1 MPTTTTAREPQG
13 VPGTSG
19 QQDRTVT
26 KQHVAMRG
34 GSNHTATTTT
44 TLPSP
49 SRHLLQFF
57 QTDSDHDVSLN
68 IYRGRRR
75 HQHDHQQRYTF
86 YYEPYQH
93 STTNHRRHRQRPSSK
108 SSPLFPDLPSSSSS
122 FSSSSSSSSSS
133 FSVDSS
139 CPSDEQ
145 LVSHSDIM
153 DDTAIFDDFTQLAAA
168 EDTFIPSSPSTT
180 TIVPDDDFVLFP

>member
-1 MPTTTTAREPQG
+1 MPTTTRETQAI
-13 VPGTSG
+13 PGSSG
-19 QQDRTVT
+19 QQESTVT

-34 GSNHTATTTT
+34 GTNHTTT

-57 QTDSDHDVSLN
+57 QTDNDHDVSLN

-75 HQHDHQQRYTF
+75 CQHEHQQRYTF

-93 STTNHRRHRQRPSSK
+93 STYQRRHRDRHASK
-108 SSPLFPDLPSSSSS
+108 SSPLFPNLPSSSP
-122 FSSSSSSSSSS
+122 SSSSSSSYSNDC
-133 FSVDSS
+133 FD
-139 CPSDEQ
+139 DEQ
-145 LVSHSDIM
+145 LIFHSDIM
-153 DDTAIFDDFTQLAAA
+153 DDTAIFDQFTQLAAT

-180 TIVPDDDFVLFP
+180 AVVTDDDFVLFP